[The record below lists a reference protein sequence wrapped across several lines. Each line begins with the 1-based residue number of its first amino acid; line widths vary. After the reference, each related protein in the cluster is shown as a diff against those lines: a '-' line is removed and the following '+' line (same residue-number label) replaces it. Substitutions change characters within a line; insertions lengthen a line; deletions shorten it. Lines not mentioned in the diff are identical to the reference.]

1 MRMGQALPQLR
12 MTFGDRAALERELE
26 SNLSHGRAFVAA
38 SCELAVLDDCQLVLV
53 HPEGG
58 GTLTLPAQA
67 VMVAGAGIGVQ
78 LRPFNA
84 TTIATLREF
93 VVTPPQPAAEASQ
106 SPGPLPSVA
115 PAADRADP
123 AADPSDETDEL
134 GAAPGEPAD
143 ASAGD
148 EGDNGDEADEGDEGD
163 GTDGPAGDVQSKK
176 PRHERLRNLNA
187 TQQVKLARKGEM
199 NDRIMLERLYGRGVW
214 EALLQNPKLTLPEVA
229 TIARKGSVP
238 RPLLETIVE
247 NNAWIQSALV
257 RRALL
262 TNPRVA
268 SEAILKLLRMTP
280 KHEVRTIWKTTT
292 YSQLV
297 RDTAKKVLEM

>member
-1 MRMGQALPQLR
+1 MVQGLPELR

-26 SNLSHGRAFVAA
+26 VNLSHGRAFVAA
-38 SCELAVLDDCQLVLV
+38 SCELSVLDDCQLVLV

-67 VMVAGAGIGVQ
+67 VMVGGAGIGVQ
-78 LRPFNA
+78 LRPFNTA
-84 TTIATLREF
+84 TITTLREF
-93 VVTPPQPAAEASQ
+93 VVTPPPAATMPSGAEPGTTPVSPSAAQAASLTPAGMPSEAPAAEEPEEPTDAD
-106 SPGPLPSVA
+106 
-115 PAADRADP
+115 AADDDELDDACDG
-123 AADPSDETDEL
+123 AATDEV
-134 GAAPGEPAD
+134 PE
-143 ASAGD
+143 
-148 EGDNGDEADEGDEGD
+148 
-163 GTDGPAGDVQSKK
+163 DVQRQA

-187 TQQVKLARKGEM
+187 TQQIKLARKGEM

-247 NNAWIQSALV
+247 NNAWIQSPLV

-262 TNPRVA
+262 TNPRVS

-280 KHEVRTIWKTTT
+280 KHEVRSIWKTTT

>member
-1 MRMGQALPQLR
+1 MGQALPQLR
-12 MTFGDRAALERELE
+12 MSFGDRAALERELE

-38 SCELAVLDDCQLVLV
+38 SCELSVLDDCQLVLV

-67 VMVAGAGIGVQ
+67 VMVGGGGVGVQ

-84 TTIATLREF
+84 ATIATLREF
-93 VVTPPQPAAEASQ
+93 VVTPPPAAEA
-106 SPGPLPSVA
+106 PEPSAA
-115 PAADRADP
+115 PAPTPSMSPPGAE
-123 AADPSDETDEL
+123 AAEPDGDAQPD
-134 GAAPGEPAD
+134 GEATES
-143 ASAGD
+143 AS
-148 EGDNGDEADEGDEGD
+148 EGD
-163 GTDGPAGDVQSKK
+163 GHGDASDAALDDVQRQA
-176 PRHERLRNLNA
+176 PPHERLRNLNA

-238 RPLLETIVE
+238 RPLLETIVD
-247 NNAWIQSALV
+247 NNGWIQSPLV

-280 KHEVRTIWKTTT
+280 KHEVRSIWKTTT